1 MSFLLHFPSAH
12 AAWPL
17 ASTLPCAART
27 FLPPCG
33 ERSRFQLQNPQFNPV
48 LGKTVANC
56 GKEGWTGFLAFQ
68 NQLASHRQIWS
79 AVSSSLVC
87 NSWRLLL
94 RRLLLLVLLLLSPAL
109 LAAVETAPR
118 ISDREII
125 EGLADIKGDIKRLDA
140 EIKAIRVEL
149 RTEIRGALRVL
160 H

>member
-1 MSFLLHFPSAH
+1 MRLTGRFGLLF
-12 AAWPL
+12 
-17 ASTLPCAART
+17 
-27 FLPPCG
+27 
-33 ERSRFQLQNPQFNPV
+33 PV
-48 LGKTVANC
+48 LSFATLGD
-56 GKEGWTGFLAFQ
+56 
-68 NQLASHRQIWS
+68 
-79 AVSSSLVC
+79 
-87 NSWRLLL
+87 SWL

-109 LAAVETAPR
+109 LAAVETALR

>member
-68 NQLASHRQIWS
+68 NQLASHRQIWF

-125 EGLADIKGDIKRLDA
+125 EGLAEIKGDIKRLDA

>member
-1 MSFLLHFPSAH
+1 MD
-12 AAWPL
+12 
-17 ASTLPCAART
+17 
-27 FLPPCG
+27 
-33 ERSRFQLQNPQFNPV
+33 
-48 LGKTVANC
+48 
-56 GKEGWTGFLAFQ
+56 GFLAFQ

-125 EGLADIKGDIKRLDA
+125 KGLAEIKGDIKRLDA

>member
-125 EGLADIKGDIKRLDA
+125 EGLADIKRLDA
-140 EIKAIRVEL
+140 EIKAIRVEP
-149 RTEIRGALRVL
+149 RTEIREALRVL